1 MNSARAEKLFQ
12 YDYWAN
18 ALIINSIKENID
30 RLTPEPVQILSH
42 ITGARQVWYNRIFG
56 IASGNTLMQKTSIQ
70 ELEHSNDTL
79 TTLWIDLIHKQ
90 DPASMMIEYK
100 NFEGQVF
107 TTLLS
112 DIITHVVNH
121 GSYHRGQISRL
132 IRESGGIPPA
142 TDYIVFVRQ

>member
-1 MNSARAEKLFQ
+1 
-12 YDYWAN
+12 
-18 ALIINSIKENID
+18 
-30 RLTPEPVQILSH
+30 
-42 ITGARQVWYNRIFG
+42 
-56 IASGNTLMQKTSIQ
+56 MQKTSIQ